1 MTCITRR
8 RNAIYHDC
16 GSGLPDHLVPDN
28 MGMEGYIYSLARQVS
43 PSLINVHVPV
53 SGRRFHAYL
62 QFKDP
67 RPGEVRDAMMAAIAF
82 RRLKAVYAFDDDIDV
97 FDDRQAMW
105 AVATR
110 VQWHRDVLRLD
121 GLTLAPLDP
130 SAPASGNTI
139 TKAAIDA
146 TLPSAARPGNP
157 NP

>member
-1 MTCITRR
+1 M
-8 RNAIYHDC
+8 
-16 GSGLPDHLVPDN
+16 
-28 MGMEGYIYSLARQVS
+28 
-43 PSLINVHVPV
+43 PV

-105 AVATR
+105 ALATR
-110 VQWHRDVLRLD
+110 VQWHRDLMRLD

-157 NP
+157 KPVAPRNRVSDSALAAATAALEGVDMSHWPN

>member
-1 MTCITRR
+1 
-8 RNAIYHDC
+8 
-16 GSGLPDHLVPDN
+16 

-105 AVATR
+105 ALATR
-110 VQWHRDVLRLD
+110 VQWHRDLPAA
-121 GLTLAPLDP
+121 APP
-130 SAPASGNTI
+130 RP
-139 TKAAIDA
+139 KAQ
-146 TLPSAARPGNP
+146 PVH
-157 NP
+157 